1 MDTDRAVET
10 KASPAGAV
18 LMAMAVGS
26 MVAVGIGVYGAVH
39 PPGNVAINVAGFSSF
54 LSVKSWLATLAL
66 VLAIV
71 QVITALMIYGKIQA
85 NGRTAAFLHRWSGRA
100 AVLASI
106 PVAAHSLYI
115 AGFQAGDAR
124 VLVHSLAGT
133 FFYGIFTMKML
144 LLSTDESP
152 GWALP
157 MAGSAAFAALIG
169 LWATSSL
176 WFFTTFGVIL

>member
-1 MDTDRAVET
+1 MSSEELVEPKVT
-10 KASPAGAV
+10 PYGA
-18 LMAMAVGS
+18 LLISMAVGA
-26 MVAVGIGVYGAVH
+26 MVAVGIGAYGAVH

-54 LSVKSWLATLAL
+54 LSVKSWLGTIAL

-71 QVITALMIYGKIQA
+71 QVVTALMIYGKIQA
-85 NGRTAAFLHRWSGRA
+85 NSRTAAFLHRWSGRA
-100 AVLASI
+100 AVMASV
-106 PVAAHSLYI
+106 PVAAHCLYV
-115 AGFQAGDAR
+115 AGFMATDAR
-124 VLVHSLAGT
+124 VLVHSVAGT
-133 FFYGIFTMKML
+133 FFYGVFAMKML

-157 MAGSAAFAALIG
+157 VAGSAAFAALIA

>member
-1 MDTDRAVET
+1 MSSEELVEPKVT
-10 KASPAGAV
+10 PYGAL
-18 LMAMAVGS
+18 LMSMAVGAL
-26 MVAVGIGVYGAVH
+26 VAVGIGAYGAVH

-71 QVITALMIYGKIQA
+71 QVVTALIIYGKIQA
-85 NGRTAAFLHRWSGRA
+85 NSRAAAFLHRWSGRA
-100 AVLASI
+100 AVVASI
-106 PVAAHSLYI
+106 PVAAHCLYI
-115 AGFQAGDAR
+115 AGFMATDTR
-124 VLVHSLAGT
+124 VLVHSVAGT
-133 FFYGIFTMKML
+133 FFYGVFAMKML
-144 LLSTDESP
+144 LLSTDDSP

-157 MAGSAAFAALIG
+157 VAGSAAFAALIA

>member
-1 MDTDRAVET
+1 MDADQLVEN
-10 KASPAGAV
+10 KVSPTGAV

-26 MVAVGIGVYGAVH
+26 MVAVGIGAYGAVH

-54 LSVKSWLATLAL
+54 LSVKSWLGTLAL
-66 VLAIV
+66 VLAVV
-71 QVITALMIYGKIQA
+71 QVVTALMIYGKIQG
-85 NGRTAAFLHRWSGRA
+85 NSRTAAFLHRWSGRA

-106 PVAAHSLYI
+106 PVAAHCLYI
-115 AGFQAGDAR
+115 AGFQATDTR
-124 VLVHSLAGT
+124 VLVHSVAGT
-133 FFYGIFTMKML
+133 FFYGVFTMKML
-144 LLSTDESP
+144 LLSTDDSP

-157 MAGSAAFAALIG
+157 VAGSAAFAALIA

>member
-1 MDTDRAVET
+1 MSSEELVEQKVT
-10 KASPAGAV
+10 PYGAL
-18 LMAMAVGS
+18 LMSMAIGA
-26 MVAVGIGVYGAVH
+26 MVAVGIGAYGAVH

-54 LSVKSWLATLAL
+54 LSVKSWLGTVAL

-85 NGRTAAFLHRWSGRA
+85 NSRTAAFLHRWSGRA
-100 AVLASI
+100 AVVASI
-106 PVAAHSLYI
+106 PVAAHCLYI
-115 AGFQAGDAR
+115 AGFNATDAR
-124 VLVHSLAGT
+124 VLVHSVAGA
-133 FFYGIFTMKML
+133 FFYGVFAMKML

-157 MAGSAAFAALIG
+157 VAGSAAFAALVA

>member
-1 MDTDRAVET
+1 MSSEELVEPKVT
-10 KASPAGAV
+10 PYGAL
-18 LMAMAVGS
+18 LMSMAVGAL
-26 MVAVGIGVYGAVH
+26 VAVGIGAYGAVH

-71 QVITALMIYGKIQA
+71 QVVTALMIYGKIQA
-85 NGRTAAFLHRWSGRA
+85 NSQTAAFLHRWSGRA
-100 AVLASI
+100 AVVASI
-106 PVAAHSLYI
+106 PVAAHCLYI
-115 AGFQAGDAR
+115 AGFMATDAR
-124 VLVHSLAGT
+124 VLVHSVAGT
-133 FFYGIFTMKML
+133 FFYGVFAMKML
-144 LLSTDESP
+144 LLSTDDSP

-157 MAGSAAFAALIG
+157 VAGSAAFAALIA